1 MPVRRNIRFAAL
13 RRMIVISR
21 CPGHEGKRVQ
31 GWMRAMGL
39 DGRAPGPST
48 SLPQPGRKMH
58 PHPVW
63 SADVAHIGLAR
74 GLVYWAGI
82 RDWYS
87 RKVLSRR
94 ISNTINAGFGVD
106 CLEEAIRPNGKPEVF
121 NSAQRS
127 RFGSEAFT
135 GGFETG
141 RDQDQ
146 HGRKRTGARQ
156 YMGGMA

>member
-1 MPVRRNIRFAAL
+1 
-13 RRMIVISR
+13 
-21 CPGHEGKRVQ
+21 
-31 GWMRAMGL
+31 MRAMGL

-87 RKVLSRR
+87 QGAFQADQQHDKRR
-94 ISNTINAGFGVD
+94 LW
-106 CLEEAIRPNGKPEVF
+106 C
-121 NSAQRS
+121 
-127 RFGSEAFT
+127 
-135 GGFETG
+135 
-141 RDQDQ
+141 
-146 HGRKRTGARQ
+146 
-156 YMGGMA
+156 